1 MQESS
6 DKIGSI
12 TLENLILLEDQPE
25 FNSPASIV
33 TCKGDVPQPR
43 NAHKSFL
50 KDKKLYVYGGT
61 TDVGD
66 QMSLHTLDISKLGD
80 SEQLLWRELKL
91 NEKQTTIGVTGVA
104 FTSEQFSQSPQC
116 RPFVLMFGGWT
127 GSDYSDRLS
136 LLDTTNMEIKV
147 QTICM

>member
-1 MQESS
+1 M
-6 DKIGSI
+6 
-12 TLENLILLEDQPE
+12 
-25 FNSPASIV
+25 
-33 TCKGDVPQPR
+33 
-43 NAHKSFL
+43 
-50 KDKKLYVYGGT
+50 YGGT